1 MNSFLSRIYIN
12 LSFLE
17 CFKFFVCFFSFKSK
31 KNFQYDFKDYIGK
44 KNIIMTGSGRAAL
57 FLILNQIKL
66 NTRKREILISPYTL
80 TEVLNVIEYAGFV
93 PKFVDINLES
103 GLPEI
108 SDEIIKSNTCAILV
122 THLFTSGKKFQE
134 KINHYRDRLLI
145 IEDAA
150 INFGAKFEN
159 DNFFGT
165 NADYGFFSFG
175 SAKNLCLINGG
186 AAYFKKDIDFNKAEN
201 FYSNNYIKYP
211 SIVLLIQF
219 FQLVL
224 VKLLSSKFILNFISN
239 FFIKR
244 MYKSKN
250 FLFKKLYPGLHPI
263 FRKKTP
269 QYCIY
274 RLSKNANIMG
284 SDILKKEKN
293 ELILRRNKAK
303 YYSDKIKKF
312 NKNKIKIFYDNNFN
326 ENCFIEFPI
335 LLLNIDFEKV
345 HKFFLDSNIDLR
357 YRWYINN
364 SKFDKFGTTN
374 QSFLNS
380 DLCEKNIL
388 CLPLHKNID
397 IKKMDIILEKLNDAT
412 NIY

>member
-17 CFKFFVCFFSFKSK
+17 CFKFFISFFSIKSK

-66 NTRKREILISPYTL
+66 DTDKREILISPYTL
-80 TEVLNVIEYAGFV
+80 TEVINVIEYAGFI

-108 SDEIIKSNTCAILV
+108 SDEIIKSDTCAIFI

-134 KINHYRDRLLI
+134 KISQYRNRLLI

-159 DNFFGT
+159 GNFFGT

-175 SAKNLCLINGG
+175 SAKNLCLVNGG
-186 AAYFKKDIDFNKAEN
+186 AAYFKKDTDFNKAEI
-201 FYSNNYIKYP
+201 FYNNNYIKYP
-211 SIVLLIQF
+211 SIILLIQF

-224 VKLLSSKFILNFISN
+224 VKLLSSKLILNFIGN
-239 FFIKR
+239 FFIKK
-244 MYKSKN
+244 MYKTKN
-250 FLFKKLYPGLHPI
+250 FLFKKLYPGLNPI
-263 FRKKTP
+263 FSKKTP
-269 QYCIY
+269 RYCIY
-274 RLSKNANIMG
+274 RLSKSANIIG

-293 ELILRRNKAK
+293 ELILRRNKAM
-303 YYSDKIKKF
+303 YYSNKIKNF
-312 NKNKIKIFYDNNFN
+312 NKNKIKIFYESNFN

-335 LLLNIDFEKV
+335 FLNNTNIDRI

-364 SKFDKFGTTN
+364 SKFDKFNSTN

-380 DLCEKNIL
+380 DLCEKKIL

-397 IKKMDIILEKLNDAT
+397 IKQMDIILKKLNEAI
-412 NIY
+412 NKY